1 MQPDG
6 ARFKTDFPL
15 SMRDATMNSRLPPL
29 PPEQLSPDQSAVA
42 ASIMAGPRR
51 SLDGPFRAW
60 LRSPVLADRLQKL
73 GEYVRFDNV
82 LPRRLS
88 ELAILIT
95 ARHWTAQF
103 EWYAHH
109 PLALA
114 AGLDP
119 EAAAAIAAEREPAA
133 MRADERVVYDFA
145 TALHRT
151 GRVGDAAYAAALA
164 AFGEQGVVDLIAIC
178 GYYTIVAMTLNV
190 AEVALPEGEKPPL
203 APPLAPRR

>member
-1 MQPDG
+1 MPG
-6 ARFKTDFPL
+6 
-15 SMRDATMNSRLPPL
+15 RLPPL
-29 PPEQLSPDQSAVA
+29 PPEQLSPAQKQVA
-42 ASIMAGPRR
+42 EAILAGPRT

-60 LRSPVLADRLQKL
+60 LHSPVLADRLQKL

-88 ELAILIT
+88 EFAILIT

-109 PLALA
+109 KLALA

-119 EAAAAIAAEREPAA
+119 AIAAAIAEDREPPALQ
-133 MRADERVVYDFA
+133 ADERAVYDFA
-145 TALHRT
+145 TQLHRT
-151 GRVGDAAYAAALA
+151 GRVDDAAYGAAVA
-164 AFGEQGVVDLIAIC
+164 AFGEQGVVDLIALC

-190 AEVALPEGEKPPL
+190 AEVDLPPGEPL
-203 APPLAPRR
+203 PLAPRTG

>member
-1 MQPDG
+1 M
-6 ARFKTDFPL
+6 
-15 SMRDATMNSRLPPL
+15 MRPRLPPL
-29 PPEQLSPDQSAVA
+29 PPEDLSPEQSEVA
-42 ASIMAGPRR
+42 RSILAGPRR

-60 LRSPVLADRLQKL
+60 LRSPVLAERLQRL

-109 PLALA
+109 PLALE

-119 EAAAAIAAEREPAA
+119 AVAAAIAADREPAA
-133 MRADERVVYDFA
+133 MAADERAVYDFA
-145 TALHRT
+145 TQLHRT
-151 GRVGDAAYAAALA
+151 GRVGDAAYDVALA
-164 AFGEQGVVDLIAIC
+164 AFGEQGVVDLIGIC

-190 AEVALPEGEKPPL
+190 AEVALPEGEAL
-203 APPLAPRR
+203 PLAPR

>member
-1 MQPDG
+1 MPD
-6 ARFKTDFPL
+6 
-15 SMRDATMNSRLPPL
+15 RLPPL
-29 PPEQLSPDQSAVA
+29 PPERLSPEQRRIADA
-42 ASIMAGPRR
+42 ILAGPRG

-60 LRSPVLADRLQKL
+60 LYSPALADRLQQL

-88 ELAILIT
+88 EFAILIT

-119 EAAAAIAAEREPAA
+119 AVAAAVAEDREPAGLSP
-133 MRADERVVYDFA
+133 DERAVYDFA
-145 TALHRT
+145 TQLHRA
-151 GRVGDAAYAAALA
+151 GRVDDAAYEAARA
-164 AFGEQGVVDLIAIC
+164 AFGEQGVVDLIGLC
-178 GYYTIVAMTLNV
+178 GYYTVVAMTLNV
-190 AEVALPEGEKPPL
+190 AEVELPPGQ
-203 APPLAPRR
+203 APPLKPRRGA

>member
-1 MQPDG
+1 MPG
-6 ARFKTDFPL
+6 RLKLPEPL
-15 SMRDATMNSRLPPL
+15 SAEQQQVADAIL
-29 PPEQLSPDQSAVA
+29 
-42 ASIMAGPRR
+42 AGPRG

-88 ELAILIT
+88 EFAILIT

-109 PLALA
+109 KLALA

-119 EAAAAIAAEREPAA
+119 AIAAAVAEDCEPAA
-133 MRADERVVYDFA
+133 LQPDERAVYDFA
-145 TALHRT
+145 VQLHRT
-151 GRVGDAAYAAALA
+151 GRVDDTAYAAAVVQ
-164 AFGEQGVVDLIAIC
+164 FGEQGVVDLIALC
-178 GYYTIVAMTLNV
+178 GYYSIVAMTLNV
-190 AEVALPEGEKPPL
+190 AEVGLPPGETLPL
-203 APPLAPRR
+203 ASRKRQ